1 MATTRETLVTFEN
14 RSQVSHIIDP
24 EKKSEAWLT
33 PTTNFTNL
41 KNKLGA
47 DSVDVSEDGK
57 RIFFYAGAE
66 VVGDYR
72 LANSLQGS
80 TPAELVAEKHCLLF
94 FESWYPAEKRWVLN
108 CAKGTPRA
116 KSANAV
122 SI

>member
-1 MATTRETLVTFEN
+1 MATTRETLATFEN
-14 RSQVSHIIDP
+14 RSQVSHITS
-24 EKKSEAWLT
+24 EKGEAWLT

-57 RIFFYAGAE
+57 RIFFYAGQE
-66 VVGDYR
+66 IVGDYR
-72 LANSLQGS
+72 LANSLKGS
-80 TPAELVAEKHCLLF
+80 TPAELVKEKHCLLF
-94 FESWYPAEKRWVLN
+94 FESWYPAEQRWVLN
-108 CAKGTPRA
+108 CAKGTPRQ